1 MTTRRTRLG
10 PAAGACLLLA
20 ALLPGCGDAESSGS
34 SGLEKESITVAA
46 LPLVDSA
53 ALHIAAEQ
61 KLFEA
66 EGLKVKIEPV
76 AQSLA
81 ALPALKNGQID
92 VIAGANYVTFLQAHQ
107 QGTLK
112 VKVVADGVAEAPRFM
127 RLLVLPGSP
136 IKRPADLAGRTVAVN
151 ILNNIQTLTFNEVL
165 RANNVDPATIKYRA
179 VPFPLMDKALA
190 NGDVD
195 AVHTAE
201 PFGTVFEQKL
211 RARMVLDGGGGPV
224 SGIPVSGY
232 LSTDSFVARNP
243 RTAAA
248 FQRAITKA
256 QALAAGDRRQ
266 VEKVLPG
273 YAKVDAPTAAKL
285 ALPGYPTSVDPARL
299 QRLADLMLQQG
310 LIRTA
315 IDARGV
321 IFTPPAR

>member
-1 MTTRRTRLG
+1 MRRIRRG
-10 PAAGACLLLA
+10 FAAGTCLLLA
-20 ALLPGCGDAESSGS
+20 ALLLGCGDEKSSG
-34 SGLEKESITVAA
+34 GNALENDSITVAA

-53 ALHIAAEQ
+53 ALHIAVEQ

-107 QGTLK
+107 QGTLQ
-112 VKVVADGVAEAPRFM
+112 VKVLADAVAEAPRFM

-136 IKRPADLAGRTVAVN
+136 IRQPADLAGKTVAVN

-165 RANNVDPATIKYRA
+165 RANNVDPSTIKYRA

-211 RARMVLDGGGGPV
+211 RARMVLDGGGEPV

-232 LSTDSFVARNP
+232 ISTDSFVTKNP
-243 RTAAA
+243 KTAAA

-256 QALAAGDRRQ
+256 QGLAAGDRKQ

-285 ALPGYPTSVDPARL
+285 ALPAYPTSVDPAQL

-310 LIRTA
+310 LVKTA
-315 IDARGV
+315 IDARSV

>member
-1 MTTRRTRLG
+1 MTKRCIRLA
-10 PAAGACLLLA
+10 PLLLLA
-20 ALLPGCGDAESSGS
+20 ALLVACGDDQTSGG
-34 SGLEKESITVAA
+34 SGLEKDTITVAS
-46 LPLVDSA
+46 LPLVDAA

-107 QGTLK
+107 QGTLQMK
-112 VKVVADGVAEAPRFM
+112 IVADGVAEAPRFM

-136 IKRPADLAGRTVAVN
+136 IKQPSDLAGKTVAVN

-165 RANNVDPATIKYRA
+165 RASNVDPATIKYRA
-179 VPFPLMDKALA
+179 VSFPLMDKALA

-224 SGIPVSGY
+224 DGIPVSGY
-232 LSTDSFVARNP
+232 ISTAAFVTANP
-243 RTAAA
+243 KTAAA

-256 QALAAGDRRQ
+256 QALAADRKQ

-273 YAKVDAPTAAKL
+273 YAKVDAPTAAAL
-285 ALPGYPTSVDPARL
+285 TLPGFATSTDPARL
-299 QRLADLMLQQG
+299 QRLADLMLKQG
-310 LIRTA
+310 LIKA
-315 IDARGV
+315 PIDAGSV